1 MSLSRY
7 PPCGL
12 NFNTWQNFPPRH
24 LGFRLWQAH
33 CASYLRSGISQED
46 GAMKKMGRLGI
57 SIISGALLT
66 VGAWALPAT
75 PPRADS
81 QQDGPKGSVQLQ
93 SVSGTIST
101 VQRSSFTLVT
111 SAGTPG
117 AHMQQIS
124 SDNKTMMFI
133 TDENTTVDGK
143 LSVGANAD
151 VIYRDDHGNNMAV
164 SVTISK

>member
-1 MSLSRY
+1 LPWRDQPY
-7 PPCGL
+7 AL

-24 LGFRLWQAH
+24 FGFHFWQAH
-33 CASYLRSGISQED
+33 CAYDLRSGISQEEA
-46 GAMKKMGRLGI
+46 AMKKMGRIGI

-75 PPRADS
+75 APRADS
-81 QQDGPKGSVQLQ
+81 HQGGPQGSVQLQ

-101 VQRSSFTLVT
+101 LQRSSFTLVT

-117 AHMQQIS
+117 VHLQQIS